1 MNRQDFYFEQL
12 VTQADLDTAF
22 DFAEQAD
29 QRALTDN
36 GYVGVV
42 GGLEVVEA
50 SPTPNITVTVNSGVA
65 YDQLGQRCFV
75 PVPTTLNLA
84 VDSNAVSTAVANPG
98 NEKWLSVFIEFDRA
112 LSDPRVD
119 GNGVPLL
126 YLRAE
131 SFQFV
136 VDQGAENAAGTP
148 ATYTSTTTEP
158 FALTNGSTL
167 DVSIDG
173 AAPITVT
180 FLTGD
185 FASIGAA
192 TAAEVAAVI
201 TAQLGGAA
209 TAADVAGAVA
219 ITSSST
225 GPGASLLV
233 TGGSASVVFAFPTI
247 PATGSGGPTRPGLR
261 PDAILLADVLLRFGT
276 TAIVDKPDPGGA
288 AGVIDQTTRRQSVF
302 RFGGTFNITAG
313 TITDFADALADILNS
328 HIGNTGNAH
337 PASAITY
344 TPSGNL
350 IALDVQ
356 AALDELEAEKAGLA
370 VANTFT
376 GVTNDFNGRT
386 DLNGGAVV
394 GGFLNVLNAPLNL
407 FPTTYDSTAAWTF
420 TADLGAVSPSTTYG
434 VCQQYTLTGAISS
447 SLTVLYDGGTTP
459 LLTRVGQIRGRLLVW
474 DDNTNPVGAG
484 QVDFTILFSHSA
496 GVSTTVVFD
505 EDLTARA
512 INGGVTDQL
521 AVVVVDAPAGTGTVG
536 IAFSWDANLGAVK
549 NIAAV
554 WTIEEFGTN
563 Q

>member
-36 GYVGVV
+36 GYVGIV

-50 SPTPNITVTVNSGVA
+50 SPSPNITVTVNSGVA

-98 NEKWLSVFIEFDRA
+98 NEKWLSVFIAFDRA

-131 SFQFV
+131 SFQLI

-173 AAPITVT
+173 AAPTTVT

-201 TAQLGGAA
+201 TTQLGGAA
-209 TAADVAGAVA
+209 TAADVAGAVV
-219 ITSSST
+219 ITSAST
-225 GPGASLLV
+225 GPGATLLV
-233 TGGSASVVFAFPTI
+233 TGGSAAAVFAFPTVA
-247 PATGSGGPTRPGLR
+247 ATGAGGPTRPGLR

-276 TAIVDKPDPGGA
+276 TAIVDKPDPGGSS
-288 AGVIDQTTRRQSVF
+288 GVIDLTTRRQSVF
-302 RFGGTFNITAG
+302 RFGGSFNITAG
-313 TITDFADALADILNS
+313 TITDFADALADILSS

-344 TPSGNL
+344 APSGNL

-376 GVTNDFNGRT
+376 AINDFDQRT

-394 GGFLNVLNAPLNL
+394 GGFLNVLDAPLNL
-407 FPTTYDSTAAWTF
+407 FPTTYNSAAAWTF
-420 TADLGAVSPSTTYG
+420 TGSLGVSPSRTYG
-434 VCQQYTLTGAISS
+434 ECQQYTLTAAPSASEI
-447 SLTVLYDGGTTP
+447 VLYDGGTTP
-459 LLTRVGQIRGRLLVW
+459 AITTVGQLRGRVMFW
-474 DDNTNPVGAG
+474 DDNSNPAAMT
-484 QVDFTILFSHSA
+484 QFEFSAVFAHSA
-496 GVSTTVVFD
+496 GVATTVVFD
-505 EDLTARA
+505 EA
-512 INGGVTDQL
+512 IAPALAVNGGATDQL
-521 AVVVVDAPAGTGTVG
+521 PSFAIVAGSGTGTLSVEIG
-536 IAFSWDANLGAVK
+536 WAADLGAVK
-549 NIAAV
+549 NIACI
-554 WTIEEFGTN
+554 WEIETFNTN